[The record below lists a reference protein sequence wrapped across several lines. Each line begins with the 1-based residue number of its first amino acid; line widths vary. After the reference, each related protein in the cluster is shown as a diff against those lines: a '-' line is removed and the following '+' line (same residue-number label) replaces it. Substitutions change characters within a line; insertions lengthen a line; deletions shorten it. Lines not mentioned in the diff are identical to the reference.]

1 MDELAELKMI
11 RSLQLRVNK
20 RTGRY
25 SRLLDD
31 ADDPAGQALE
41 EDLIKALGD
50 LSGRESK
57 IYQIMR
63 DINLGKNK

>member
-1 MDELAELKMI
+1 MI

-20 RTGRY
+20 RTTRY

-41 EDLIKALGD
+41 NDLIKALGE
-50 LSGRESK
+50 LGGREQN